1 MSFSMPRIA
10 LFLVGVLTLGSTAAG
25 IAGYADLANAERQAR
40 FVCHDGER
48 FSVAIHDDHV
58 RFRSGTGI
66 FTLMRIGEGEFHNP
80 DIALSIH
87 HDRSQLS
94 RAGEAIKTCQQS
106 QNAV

>member
-1 MSFSMPRIA
+1 MPRIA
-10 LFLVGVLTLGSTAAG
+10 LLLVGVLTLGSAAAG

-48 FSVAIHDDHV
+48 FSVAIHTDHV

-66 FTLMRIGEGEFHNP
+66 FTLMQTGDGQFQSPE
-80 DIALSIH
+80 IALRID
-87 HDRSQLS
+87 HDRSQLM
-94 RAGEAIKTCQQS
+94 RAGEPLKTCVQS